1 VNRSREWSLEVG
13 ATVLVG
19 SLLLLSLIIGI
30 SIYIKFYASGSYY
43 LQVEGKQIFTSTID
57 VKEVRENVI
66 LKEESKLN

>member
-43 LQVEGKQIFTSTID
+43 LQVEGNKSTID
-57 VKEVRENVI
+57 VMKYEKNVI
-66 LKEESKLN
+66 LKDEN

>member
-43 LQVEGKQIFTSTID
+43 LQEA
-57 VKEVRENVI
+57 RERVI
-66 LKEESKLN
+66 LNEESKIELMYFEKNSG